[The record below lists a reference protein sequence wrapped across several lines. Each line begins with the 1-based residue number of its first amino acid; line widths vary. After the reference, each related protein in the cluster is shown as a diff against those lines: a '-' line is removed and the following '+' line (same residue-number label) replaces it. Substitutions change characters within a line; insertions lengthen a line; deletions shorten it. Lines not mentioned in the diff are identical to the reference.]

1 MSDLVNKKCVP
12 CEGGVSAFDINE
24 IHKYQK
30 KVDGWEVKKNENEK
44 YFLEKEFK
52 FKDFI
57 NSQNDDSIINLLD
70 EIA

>member
-30 KVDGWEVKKNENEK
+30 SGWMG
-44 YFLEKEFK
+44 
-52 FKDFI
+52 
-57 NSQNDDSIINLLD
+57 S
-70 EIA
+70 